1 MKKILFFAFALVA
14 SALTL
19 TSCKSDKA
27 DNPLV
32 GTWKYVTEPAE
43 DSGWYGVYTF
53 TFTDEN
59 TFSLI
64 DEAHAPGSEEMHD
77 GFIWRGPYEVKDDI
91 ITIHKE
97 KMGELRD
104 GKETY
109 YEDYE
114 PEDEKM
120 KFAIN
125 DNKLT
130 LTRDYNTEYA
140 WSAVY
145 IKQ

>member
-1 MKKILFFAFALVA
+1 
-14 SALTL
+14 
-19 TSCKSDKA
+19 
-27 DNPLV
+27 
-32 GTWKYVTEPAE
+32 
-43 DSGWYGVYTF
+43 
-53 TFTDEN
+53 
-59 TFSLI
+59 
-64 DEAHAPGSEEMHD
+64 
-77 GFIWRGPYEVKDDI
+77 
-91 ITIHKE
+91 
-97 KMGELRD
+97 MGELRD